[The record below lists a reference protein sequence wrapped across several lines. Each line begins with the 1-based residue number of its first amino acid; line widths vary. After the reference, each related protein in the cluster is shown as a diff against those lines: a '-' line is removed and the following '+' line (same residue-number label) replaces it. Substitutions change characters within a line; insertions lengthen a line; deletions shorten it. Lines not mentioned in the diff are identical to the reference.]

1 MKLNDIK
8 SDLFPSPEK
17 HSQKTRDSTETFQ
30 GQGQG
35 RGQENRKGYRQKQGQ
50 AFKVESE
57 CEQYCCP
64 AHFQVSWGLAQI
76 ARDCQHVPADTAL
89 PRVDNYHFAI
99 FGLDPDLCLNALGI
113 GP

>member
-1 MKLNDIK
+1 MGKN
-8 SDLFPSPEK
+8 
-17 HSQKTRDSTETFQ
+17 
-30 GQGQG
+30 
-35 RGQENRKGYRQKQGQ
+35 KG
-50 AFKVESE
+50 KVESE

-99 FGLDPDLCLNALGI
+99 FGLDPDLCLNALGL
-113 GP
+113 GPLIEQSDDINF